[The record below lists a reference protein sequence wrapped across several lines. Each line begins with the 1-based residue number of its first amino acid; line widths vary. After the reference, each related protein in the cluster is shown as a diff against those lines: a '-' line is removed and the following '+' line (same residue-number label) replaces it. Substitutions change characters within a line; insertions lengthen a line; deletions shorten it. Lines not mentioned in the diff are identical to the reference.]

1 MLKHHLFSVGSRG
14 ENWNMMVLIAAV
26 CGATVV
32 VIVIVVLMY
41 RSRRRHDLNQQML
54 KGENISC
61 IELG

>member
-1 MLKHHLFSVGSRG
+1 
-14 ENWNMMVLIAAV
+14 MMVLIAAV

-32 VIVIVVLMY
+32 VIVVVVLMY

-61 IELG
+61 IYWSRVITDLESTPGAIVT